1 MPTVV
6 NIHEAK
12 THFSKILKMVA
23 AGEQLIIAR
32 AGKPIALLSPIP
44 DETNKTKPKRE
55 FGAARGLIWMSPDFD
70 REDETLVKLF
80 GA

>member
-12 THFSKILKMVA
+12 THFSRLLKKVA

-44 DETNKTKPKRE
+44 NETNKTNKTNPKRE
-55 FGAARGLIWMSPDFD
+55 FGAAKDLIWISPDFD
-70 REDETLVKLF
+70 REDETL
-80 GA
+80 

>member
-12 THFSKILKMVA
+12 TQFSKILKMVA

-44 DETNKTKPKRE
+44 DETNKTNPKRE
-55 FGAARGLIWMSPDFD
+55 FGAAKDLIWMSPDFD
-70 REDETLVKLF
+70 QEDERLLKLF